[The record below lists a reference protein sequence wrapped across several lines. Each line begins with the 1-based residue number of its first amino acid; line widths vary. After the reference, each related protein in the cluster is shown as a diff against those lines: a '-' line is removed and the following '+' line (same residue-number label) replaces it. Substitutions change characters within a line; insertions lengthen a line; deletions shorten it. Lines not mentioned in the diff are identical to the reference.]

1 MAATILFSGS
11 TQGLTLRPQD
21 VQQALPL
28 ADVEYLLALQAQKP
42 YQLLLVNPG
51 IGNVAEVF
59 ATDSLCKKIVAVG
72 ASPVFRANMTAL
84 ELDDFVTQQAALP
97 QEGLDSMVVLWDD
110 TVGELPLTQQA
121 VDLLKVAKM
130 FVIRKPLEWSP
141 PVQGVWEPHPA
152 TDRRTVLY
160 TYTPKGVTP
169 TAAVTVEALPA
180 PVGAPAP
187 SGGVLVG
194 LITPEEKEAWQR
206 RLVAFLRTF
215 LPKFIT
221 APSLDAYLAPTFMQT
236 WYDAFTHEVVD
247 PNANYETLEFI
258 GDVALENAI
267 AKYLVTRFPKATKG
281 QYNEMKRA
289 LVEKQG
295 LKVVSRNLGL
305 SSMLLTFKNTQHIA
319 EDVVESF
326 LGALASVSDQL
337 VAGLG
342 DINVYNY
349 VVWYYNQQDIS
360 PEREGQMPPKTIVQ
374 QTFEKFF
381 DQKTVRQEDTKVP
394 GGVLVKAVVPQNV
407 VSDMKRIYGKDIP
420 AVLGEGV
427 APTAKAASAKAYQ
440 AARDLLNQ
448 LGITFEWAERVQRER
463 EFNAPE
469 MQRYYQAAVEKA
481 RGEGFTELVLLKSS
495 TLAGKEGTLVG
506 LAGVQPNGKRTTVA
520 IGEGAQRFDAAVAAV
535 KAYSGL

>member
-1 MAATILFSGS
+1 MATMMPLFFSGP
-11 TQGLTLRPQD
+11 TPQGMTIRDQD
-21 VQQALPL
+21 KEQALPL
-28 ADVEYLLALQAQKP
+28 ADIEYLLTLLTQP

-59 ATDSLCKKIVAVG
+59 ATDQQCKRIVAVAG
-72 ASPVFRANMTAL
+72 TPAFRTNMSVL
-84 ELDDFVTQQAALP
+84 ELDDFVTQQNVLP
-97 QEGLDSMVVLWDD
+97 QEGLDNTVVVWDD
-110 TVGELPLTQQA
+110 TIGGMGLTQQA
-121 VDLLKVAKM
+121 VETLRVARM
-130 FVIRKPLEWSP
+130 FVVRKLAEWSP
-141 PVQGVWEPHPA
+141 PNPALWSRHPA
-152 TDRRTVLY
+152 SDRRTVFFIY
-160 TYTPKGVTP
+160 NK
-169 TAAVTVEALPA
+169 AVKEAMA
-180 PVGAPAP
+180 PPPMQP
-187 SGGVLVG
+187 SGGAGILVG
-194 LITPEEKEAWQR
+194 LITPEEKAAWQR

-215 LPKFIT
+215 LANFIT
-221 APSLDAYLAPTFMQT
+221 APALDRYFEPPYMQL
-236 WYDAFTHEVVD
+236 WYNAFTHEVVD

-267 AKYLVTRFPKATKG
+267 AKYLVTRFPAATKG
-281 QYNEMKRA
+281 QLNEMKRA

-305 SSMLLTFKNTQHIA
+305 SSMLLTFKNTQHVA

-326 LGALASVSDQL
+326 LGALAGVSDRIL
-337 VAGLG
+337 PGLS

-381 DQKTVRQEDTKVP
+381 DQKTVRQEDTKTP
-394 GGVLVKAVVPQNV
+394 TGVLMRVVVPQQI
-407 VSDMKRIYGKDIP
+407 VSDMKRLYGKDIP

-427 APTAKAASAKAYQ
+427 APTAKAASAMAYQ
-440 AARDLLNQ
+440 NARTLLTQ

-469 MQRYYQAAVEKA
+469 MQRYYKAALEKA
-481 RGEGFTELVLLKSS
+481 RGEGYTELTLLKSS
-495 TLAGKEGTLVG
+495 TLASKDSVIVG
-506 LAGVQPNGKRTTVA
+506 LAGVLPTGKRTTVA
-520 IGEGAQRFDAAVAAV
+520 VGEGTQRYDAAVEAV

>member
-1 MAATILFSGS
+1 MALFFSGP
-11 TQGLTLRPQD
+11 TPQGMAVRDQD
-21 VQQALPL
+21 KEQALPL
-28 ADVEYLLALQAQKP
+28 ADIEYLLTLQTQP

-59 ATDSLCKKIVAVG
+59 ATDQQCKGIVAVAG
-72 ASPVFRANMTAL
+72 TAAFRTDMSVL
-84 ELDDFVTQQAALP
+84 ELNDFVTQQGTLP
-97 QEGLDSMVVLWDD
+97 QDGLDSTVVLWDD
-110 TVGELPLTQQA
+110 TLGGMGLTQQA
-121 VDLLKVAKM
+121 VEALRTARMLV
-130 FVIRKPLEWSP
+130 VRKPADWSP
-141 PVQGVWEPHPA
+141 PNPALWARHPA
-152 TDRRTVLY
+152 SDRRTALF
-160 TYTPKGVTP
+160 TYNK
-169 TAAVTVEALPA
+169 AVKETMA
-180 PVGAPAP
+180 PPPP
-187 SGGVLVG
+187 SGGGAGSLVG
-194 LITPEEKEAWQR
+194 LITSEEKAAWQR

-215 LPKFIT
+215 LAKFIT
-221 APSLDAYLAPTFMQT
+221 APALERYFEPQYMQM

-267 AKYLVTRFPKATKG
+267 AKYLVTRFPTATKG

-305 SSMLLTFKNTQHIA
+305 SSMLLTFKNTQHVA

-326 LGALASVSDQL
+326 LGALAGVSDRI
-337 VAGLG
+337 VPGLS

-381 DQKTVRQEDTKVP
+381 DQKTVRQEDTKTP
-394 GGVLVKAVVPQNV
+394 TGVLVRAVVPPQTV
-407 VSDMKRIYGKDIP
+407 AEMKRLYGKDIP

-427 APTAKAASAKAYQ
+427 APTAKAASAMAYQ
-440 AARDLLNQ
+440 NARDLLTQ
-448 LGITFEWAERVQRER
+448 LGITFEWADRVQRER

-469 MQRYYQAAVEKA
+469 MQRYYRAAMDKA
-481 RGEGFTELVLLKSS
+481 RGEGYTELVLLKSS
-495 TLAGKEGTLVG
+495 TLASKDSVIVG
-506 LAGVQPNGKRTTVA
+506 LAGVLPTGKRTTVA
-520 IGEGAQRFDAAVAAV
+520 VGEGTQRYDAAVAAV

>member
-1 MAATILFSGS
+1 MASTILFSAP
-11 TQGLTLRPQD
+11 TPGLTIRPQD
-21 VQQALPL
+21 AQQALPL
-28 ADVEYLLALQAQKP
+28 ADAEYLIDLQTQP
-42 YQLLLVNPG
+42 YQVVLVNPG

-59 ATDSLCKKIVAVG
+59 ATDSRCKRVVAVG
-72 ASPVFRANMTAL
+72 STPAFRSTMAAL
-84 ELDDFVTQQAALP
+84 ELDEFVVSQPSLP
-97 QEGLDSMVVLWDD
+97 TEGLDTSVVLWDD
-110 TVGELPLTQQA
+110 TVGGMPLTQQA
-121 VDLLKVAKM
+121 VETLRRARM
-130 FVIRKPLEWSP
+130 FVIRKPLDWTP
-141 PVQGVWEPHPA
+141 PTQGLWERRVA
-152 TDRRTVLY
+152 SDRRTALF
-160 TYTPKGVTP
+160 TYIKGAQAP
-169 TAAVTVEALPA
+169 EAPVPA
-180 PVGAPAP
+180 PAAP
-187 SGGVLVG
+187 GGVLVG
-194 LITPEEKEAWQR
+194 LITPEEKEAWQK

-215 LPKFIT
+215 LAKFIT
-221 APSLDAYLAPTFMQT
+221 APALDRYFEPPFLQT

-267 AKYLVTRFPKATKG
+267 AKYLVMRFPTATKG

-326 LGALASVSDQL
+326 LGALAGVSDRL
-337 VAGLG
+337 VPGLS
-342 DINVYNY
+342 DVNVYNY

-381 DQKTVRQEDTKVP
+381 DQKTVKQEDVKVP
-394 GGVLVKAVVPQNV
+394 QGVLVRAVVPPSV
-407 VSDMKRIYGKDIP
+407 VADMKKIYGKDIP
-420 AVLGEGV
+420 AVLGEAVG
-427 APTAKAASAKAYQ
+427 PTAKAASAKAYQ

-448 LGITFEWAERVQRER
+448 LGITFDWAERIQRER
-463 EFNAPE
+463 EFNTPE
-469 MQRYYQAAVEKA
+469 MKQFYQAASAKA
-481 RGEGFTELVLLKSS
+481 RGEGYTELVLLKSS

-506 LAGVQPNGKRTTVA
+506 LAGVLPSGRRVTVA
-520 IGEGAQRFDAAVAAV
+520 VGEGAQRFEAAVAAM